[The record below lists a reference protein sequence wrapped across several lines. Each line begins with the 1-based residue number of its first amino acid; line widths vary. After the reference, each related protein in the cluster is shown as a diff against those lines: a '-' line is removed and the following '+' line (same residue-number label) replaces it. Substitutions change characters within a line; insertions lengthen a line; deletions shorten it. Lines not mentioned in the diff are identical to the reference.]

1 MWNRLPYGISSATA
15 IFQQTMDN
23 VLQGCKGTVCRV
35 DDILVTGKTE
45 EEHLD
50 NLEEVIRRLEKAQFR
65 CNLMKSKF
73 LKDEVQYLGYL
84 ITKQGIRP
92 STDKFE
98 TLLKAKYPESLPA
111 LVSFLSACQYYG
123 RFIKNLSTIVEP
135 LNQLRRG
142 VP

>member
-1 MWNRLPYGISSATA
+1 
-15 IFQQTMDN
+15 MDN

-45 EEHLD
+45 GEHLD

-92 STDKFE
+92 STDKVE
-98 TLLKAKYPESLPA
+98 TLLKAKYPEPLPA
-111 LVSFLSACQYYG
+111 LVSFLSVCQYYG
-123 RFIKNLSTIVEP
+123 RFIKGLSTIVEP